1 MNAELSK
8 LLASRSSN
16 SPALEQLRTQFVQHQ
31 LRRAGDHEALE
42 RLAVRGF
49 LVLALA
55 ALALWAEPDLAAW
68 LHGDAPVATPVASAA
83 SCPGRPLSRWRQNE
97 RHSQIVQIH
106 RLIADAR
113 DAAHCERVETVRAE
127 RESVRAKLLLHD
139 LPMASAAVRL
149 DGESQTAV
157 RDFERMAQRMRDGGY
172 HAARRRAGGSLD
184 G

>member
-1 MNAELSK
+1 M
-8 LLASRSSN
+8 SSM
-16 SPALEQLRTQFVQHQ
+16 
-31 LRRAGDHEALE
+31 
-42 RLAVRGF
+42 
-49 LVLALA
+49 
-55 ALALWAEPDLAAW
+55 
-68 LHGDAPVATPVASAA
+68 
-83 SCPGRPLSRWRQNE
+83 SRWRQNE

-106 RLIADAR
+106 RLIADAK
-113 DAAHCERVETVRAE
+113 DAAHCERIEGVRAE

-149 DGESQTAV
+149 DGESQTSV